1 MMHKFLLTIGL
12 ITVVFLQN
20 PIFSLFF
27 GMTLSLISKK
37 GLKEFTERIGSLPLQ
52 IGIVLIGFSI
62 SFEAFSMLMTKYFPI
77 ISIFVIFTFI
87 LGLSLGRVLNIDKRF
102 IYLISSATAI
112 CGATAALAI
121 SSIIKAN
128 PNQISSTLFI
138 VFVMN
143 GLALALF
150 PIIGKYL
157 GFTDLQFG
165 LFSALAIHDTASVVG
180 SGLLFSEDAGEI
192 AATLKVVRTM
202 WIIPLIL
209 FFTYTTSVK
218 RSLNINYFPKFI
230 FFFFVALVVSNI
242 LSLPNQVFEIT
253 SILSIIF
260 INVGIFFVGL
270 QTNIKKITNSSL
282 LVYPI
287 LLWATVVSL
296 SFIVVT
302 SL

>member
-37 GLKEFTERIGSLPLQ
+37 GLKEFTESIGSLPLQ

-62 SFEAFSMLMTKYFPI
+62 SFEAFSMLITKYFPI

-218 RSLNINYFPKFI
+218 RSLNISYFPKFI